1 MRAALLMATPCIKLL
16 GGGRGGHKQ
25 ERERRWF
32 VLERPRRDTNGGSE
46 TEVTVTSKLPANAER
61 NKEIE
66 KIQEREEKAASFGGA
81 VRGSVPEDELSGEG
95 ARHSEAESEG
105 GRRPECPG

>member
-1 MRAALLMATPCIKLL
+1 M
-16 GGGRGGHKQ
+16 
-25 ERERRWF
+25 RERRWF

-46 TEVTVTSKLPANAER
+46 TEVTVTSKLQANAER

-66 KIQEREEKAASFGGA
+66 KRQKREEKVAFFGGA
-81 VRGSVPEDELSGEG
+81 VRGSEPEDELSGGG
-95 ARHSEAESEG
+95 ARHSKVESEG

>member
-1 MRAALLMATPCIKLL
+1 M
-16 GGGRGGHKQ
+16 
-25 ERERRWF
+25 
-32 VLERPRRDTNGGSE
+32 
-46 TEVTVTSKLPANAER
+46 TVTSKLPANAER

-95 ARHSEAESEG
+95 AQDDDDDVYYYIGEG
-105 GRRPECPG
+105 PKLEGETENMGV